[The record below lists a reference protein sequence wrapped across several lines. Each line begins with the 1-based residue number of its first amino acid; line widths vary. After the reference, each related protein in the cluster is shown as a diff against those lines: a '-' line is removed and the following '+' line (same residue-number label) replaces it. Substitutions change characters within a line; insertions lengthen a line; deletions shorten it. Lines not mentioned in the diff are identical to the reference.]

1 MGYHCAF
8 VFEYIYYPDTMR
20 ILIVDDELDIRE
32 FVQYNLVK
40 EGYEVACAVNGR
52 DALSKATEFRP
63 HLILMDMMMPEMD
76 GREACRALRANP
88 ATANTMIVFLSAV
101 CEEESLVG
109 CYEAGADDYITKPVS
124 MKVLCSRVSAIKKR
138 ISNIEEAIL
147 PPPSSRL
154 IEERHSYIS
163 DSGEV
168 RLAVK
173 EFDIL
178 KLLLSEPRIF
188 TREEIFDT
196 VWGQGVV
203 VGSRTL
209 DVHIRHL
216 RSKIGNNHIATYKGV
231 GFRYEE

>member
-1 MGYHCAF
+1 
-8 VFEYIYYPDTMR
+8 MR
-20 ILIVDDELDIRE
+20 ILIVDDEIDIRE

-52 DALSKATEFRP
+52 DAIDKALAFRP

-76 GREACRALRANP
+76 GREACRVLRANP
-88 ATANTMIVFLSAV
+88 ATSKTMILFLSAV
-101 CEEESLVG
+101 CEEESLVE

-124 MKVLCSRVSAIKKR
+124 MKVLCSRVAAITKR
-138 ISNIEEAIL
+138 LELNDEIINPA
-147 PPPSSRL
+147 PSSRL
-154 IEERHSYIS
+154 VEDKHSFIS

-168 RLAVK
+168 KLAVK
-173 EFDIL
+173 EYEIL
-178 KLLLSEPRIF
+178 RLLLSESRIF
-188 TREEIFDT
+188 TREEIFES

-216 RSKIGNNHIATYKGV
+216 RSKIGDGHISTYKGV

>member
-1 MGYHCAF
+1 
-8 VFEYIYYPDTMR
+8 MR
-20 ILIVDDELDIRE
+20 ILVVDDELDIRE

-52 DALSKATEFRP
+52 DALVKAAEFRP

-88 ATANTMIVFLSAV
+88 ATAKTMILFLSAV
-101 CEEESLVG
+101 CEEESLIG
-109 CYEAGADDYITKPVS
+109 CYDAGADDYITKPVS
-124 MKVLCSRVSAIKKR
+124 MKVLCSRVAAIKKR
-138 ISNIEEAIL
+138 IEQSEQIVF
-147 PPPSSRL
+147 PSKTSRL
-154 IEERHSYIS
+154 IEERHAFLSEA
-163 DSGEV
+163 GEV

-173 EFDIL
+173 EYEIL
-178 KLLLSEPRIF
+178 CLLLSEPRIF
-188 TREEIFDT
+188 TREEIFDA
-196 VWGQGVV
+196 VWGPGVV

-216 RSKIGNNHIATYKGV
+216 RSKIGDNHIATYKGV

>member
-1 MGYHCAF
+1 
-8 VFEYIYYPDTMR
+8 MR
-20 ILIVDDELDIRE
+20 VLVVDDELDIRE

-52 DALSKATEFRP
+52 EAVAFATEFRP

-124 MKVLCSRVSAIKKR
+124 MRVLCSRVAAIKKR
-138 ISNIEEAIL
+138 IQGGVESTSI
-147 PPPSSRL
+147 SGTSRL
-154 IEERHSYIS
+154 VEERHSYIS
-163 DSGEV
+163 ADGEV

-173 EFDIL
+173 EFEIL
-178 KLLLSEPRIF
+178 QLLLSESRVF
-188 TREEIFDT
+188 TREEIYNA
-196 VWGQGVV
+196 VWGSGVV

-216 RSKIGNNHIATYKGV
+216 RSKIGDHRIQTYKGV
-231 GFRYEE
+231 GFSYED

>member
-1 MGYHCAF
+1 
-8 VFEYIYYPDTMR
+8 MR
-20 ILIVDDELDIRE
+20 ILVVDDELDIRE

-52 DALSKATEFRP
+52 DALAKAAEFRP

-88 ATANTMIVFLSAV
+88 ATAKTMILFLSAV
-101 CEEESLVG
+101 CEEESLIG
-109 CYEAGADDYITKPVS
+109 CYDAGADDYITKPVS
-124 MKVLCSRVSAIKKR
+124 MKVLCSRVAAIKKR
-138 ISNIEEAIL
+138 IEQSEQIVF
-147 PPPSSRL
+147 PSKTSRL
-154 IEERHSYIS
+154 IEERHAFLSEA
-163 DSGEV
+163 GEV

-173 EFDIL
+173 EYEIL
-178 KLLLSEPRIF
+178 CLLLSEPRIF
-188 TREEIFDT
+188 TREEIFDA
-196 VWGQGVV
+196 VWGAGVV

-216 RSKIGNNHIATYKGV
+216 RSKIGDNHIATYKGV

>member
-1 MGYHCAF
+1 
-8 VFEYIYYPDTMR
+8 MR
-20 ILIVDDELDIRE
+20 ILVVDDELDIRE

-52 DALSKATEFRP
+52 DALVKAAEFRP

-88 ATANTMIVFLSAV
+88 ATAKTMILFLSAV

-124 MKVLCSRVSAIKKR
+124 MKVLCSRVAAITKR
-138 ISNIEEAIL
+138 IEQSEQIVL
-147 PPPSSRL
+147 SSKTSPL
-154 IEERHSYIS
+154 IEERHSFLS
-163 DSGEV
+163 EGGEV

-173 EFDIL
+173 EYEIL
-178 KLLLSEPRIF
+178 RLLLSEPRVF
-188 TREEIFDT
+188 TREEIFDA
-196 VWGQGVV
+196 VWGAGVV

-216 RSKIGNNHIATYKGV
+216 RSKIGDNHIATYKGV

>member
-1 MGYHCAF
+1 
-8 VFEYIYYPDTMR
+8 MR

-40 EGYEVACAVNGR
+40 EGYEVACATNGR
-52 DALSKATEFRP
+52 EAVERAVEFRP

-76 GREACRALRANP
+76 GREACCALRANP
-88 ATANTMIVFLSAV
+88 ATSKIMIVFLSAV
-101 CEEESLVG
+101 CEEDSLVE

-124 MKVLCSRVSAIKKR
+124 MKVLCSRVAAITKR
-138 ISNIEEAIL
+138 IKGSEQIVLSEK
-147 PPPSSRL
+147 STRL
-154 IEERHSYIS
+154 TEKQHSFVA
-163 DSGEV
+163 DNGEEV

-173 EFDIL
+173 EYEIL
-178 KLLLSEPRIF
+178 RLLLSESRVF
-188 TREEIFDT
+188 TREEIFDA
-196 VWGQGVV
+196 VWGAGVV

-216 RSKIGNNHIATYKGV
+216 RTKIGESHISTYKGV

>member
-1 MGYHCAF
+1 
-8 VFEYIYYPDTMR
+8 MR
-20 ILIVDDELDIRE
+20 ILVVDDELDIRE

-40 EGYEVACAVNGR
+40 EGYDVACATNGR
-52 DALSKATEFRP
+52 EALTKAAEFRP

-76 GREACRALRANP
+76 GREACQALRANP
-88 ATANTMIVFLSAV
+88 ATAKTMIVFLSAV

-124 MKVLCSRVSAIKKR
+124 MKVLCSRVGAICKR
-138 ISNIEEAIL
+138 IASGEREVF
-147 PPPSSRL
+147 PKSSRL
-154 IEERHSYIS
+154 VEEHHSFVA
-163 DSGEV
+163 DNGDEV

-188 TREEIFDT
+188 TREEIFNA

-216 RSKIGNNHIATYKGV
+216 RSKIGENHIFTYKGV

>member
-1 MGYHCAF
+1 
-8 VFEYIYYPDTMR
+8 MR
-20 ILIVDDELDIRE
+20 ILVVDDELDIRE

-40 EGYEVACAVNGR
+40 EGYEVACAANGR
-52 DALSKATEFRP
+52 EAVAMAAEFRP

-76 GREACRALRANP
+76 GREACRTLRANP
-88 ATANTMIVFLSAV
+88 ATAKTMIVFLSAV

-124 MKVLCSRVSAIKKR
+124 MRVLCSRVAAIEKR
-138 ISNIEEAIL
+138 IQSNEHIVA
-147 PPPSSRL
+147 PQSSSRL
-154 IEERHSYIS
+154 IAERHSYIS
-163 DSGEV
+163 AEGEV

-173 EFDIL
+173 EFEIL
-178 KLLLSEPRIF
+178 QLLLSEPRVF
-188 TREEIFDT
+188 TREEIYNA
-196 VWGQGVV
+196 VWGGGVV

-216 RSKIGNNHIATYKGV
+216 RSKIGDNHISTYKGV

>member
-1 MGYHCAF
+1 
-8 VFEYIYYPDTMR
+8 MR
-20 ILIVDDELDIRE
+20 VLVVDDELDIRE

-40 EGYEVACAVNGR
+40 EGYEVACATNGR
-52 DALSKATEFRP
+52 EAVAKAVEFKP

-76 GREACRALRANP
+76 GREACRILRTDP
-88 ATANTMIVFLSAV
+88 ATAKSMIVFLSAV

-124 MKVLCSRVSAIKKR
+124 MKVLCSRVTAIKNRIKR
-138 ISNIEEAIL
+138 DAEAIPL
-147 PPPSSRL
+147 SSSVRL
-154 IEERHSYIS
+154 IAERYSYVS
-163 DSGEV
+163 NDGEV

-173 EFDIL
+173 EFEIL
-178 KLLLSEPRIF
+178 RLLLSEPRVF
-188 TREEIFDT
+188 TREEIFDA
-196 VWGQGVV
+196 VWGAGVV

-216 RSKIGNNHIATYKGV
+216 RSKIGDNHISTYKGV

>member
-1 MGYHCAF
+1 
-8 VFEYIYYPDTMR
+8 MR
-20 ILIVDDELDIRE
+20 ILVVDDELDIRE

-52 DALSKATEFRP
+52 DALAKAAEFRP

-88 ATANTMIVFLSAV
+88 ATAKTMILFLSAV
-101 CEEESLVG
+101 CEEESLIG
-109 CYEAGADDYITKPVS
+109 CYDAGADDYITKPVS
-124 MKVLCSRVSAIKKR
+124 MKVLCSRVAAIKKR
-138 ISNIEEAIL
+138 IEQSEQIVF
-147 PPPSSRL
+147 SSKTSRL
-154 IEERHSYIS
+154 IEERHAFLSET
-163 DSGEV
+163 GEV

-173 EFDIL
+173 EYEIL
-178 KLLLSEPRIF
+178 CLLLSEPRIF
-188 TREEIFDT
+188 TREEIFDA
-196 VWGQGVV
+196 VWGPGVV

-216 RSKIGNNHIATYKGV
+216 RSKIGDNHIATYKGV